1 MTFQGLCDRFPG
13 RNISQIRIKD
23 SAITQRIYLIENY
36 DNKSQCECSWTGN
49 GAYCHRNM
57 SD

>member
-36 DNKSQCECSWTGN
+36 DNKSQC
-49 GAYCHRNM
+49 
-57 SD
+57 